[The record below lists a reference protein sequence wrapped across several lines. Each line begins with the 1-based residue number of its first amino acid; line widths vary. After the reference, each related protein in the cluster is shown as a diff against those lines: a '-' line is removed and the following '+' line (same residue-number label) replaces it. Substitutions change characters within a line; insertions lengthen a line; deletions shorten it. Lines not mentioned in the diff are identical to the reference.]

1 MFKGFAAQPPYILHM
16 LSYYWEDRKTS
27 LTNIV
32 QMLTNYEAAAVIVV
46 CIQRGIQYLLPD
58 KFIDAINNHVTDE
71 IQARGTS
78 KILLRKVNT
87 QTF

>member
-1 MFKGFAAQPPYILHM
+1 
-16 LSYYWEDRKTS
+16 
-27 LTNIV
+27 
-32 QMLTNYEAAAVIVV
+32 MLTNYEAAAVIVV
-46 CIQRGIQYLLPD
+46 SIQRGIQYLLPD
-58 KFIDAINNHVTDE
+58 KFIDVINNHVTDE